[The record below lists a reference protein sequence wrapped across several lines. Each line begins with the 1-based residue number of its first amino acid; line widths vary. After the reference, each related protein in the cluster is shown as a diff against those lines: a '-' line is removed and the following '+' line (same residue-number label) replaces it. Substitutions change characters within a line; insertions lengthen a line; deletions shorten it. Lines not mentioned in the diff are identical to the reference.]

1 MWREKSFNLSNAMQD
16 KEPENVPGAEADVI
30 SIAGYHVLPGE
41 KTVIGLNVGSLP
53 SDTKIYIN
61 VFVFRGEEPG
71 PVMLVLGGVHGD
83 EINGIEIVRRSIES
97 GVFKQITKGT
107 VIAIPLLNVYG
118 FINFSRDVHDGKDV
132 NRSFPGNSKGSL
144 ASRVAYAITS
154 EVLPLVDFGIDFHTG
169 GKGRFNYPQVR
180 FTRGSDESFELAKIF
195 GAPYIL
201 EKPVINKSLRKVS
214 GRMSIP
220 VIVYEAGESQ
230 RLDGEGI
237 NIGFDGI
244 LNIMRA
250 NEMIDPVKSDALKK
264 QVLIHKSAWIRASAS
279 GIFTW
284 IKKSGD
290 YVEAGEPLG
299 SIKDVFVAREEI
311 VSSNRPGYIV
321 GHTNTPVVS
330 HGDAL
335 FHIGYDFEAI
345 P

>member
-1 MWREKSFNLSNAMQD
+1 MPG
-16 KEPENVPGAEADVI
+16 KESTNMPGGGSDAI
-30 SIAGYHVLPGE
+30 SIAGHQVFPGE
-41 KTVIGLNVGSLP
+41 HTIIGLNIGSLP

-61 VFVFRGEEPG
+61 VFVFRGKEPG
-71 PVMLVLGGVHGD
+71 PVILALGGVHGD

-97 GVFKQITKGT
+97 GVFKKIVKGS

-144 ASRVAYAITS
+144 ASRVAHTLTK
-154 EVLPLVDFGIDFHTG
+154 EVLPVIDFGIDFHTG

-180 FTRGSDESFELAKIF
+180 YTRGNDESFELAKIF

-201 EKPVINKSLRKVS
+201 EKPVINKSLRKIS
-214 GRMSIP
+214 DRMNIP
-220 VIVYEAGESQ
+220 MIVYEAGESQ

-237 NIGFDGI
+237 SIGVNGVFNVLEATG
-244 LNIMRA
+244 
-250 NEMIDPVKSDALKK
+250 MIDQVEHAVPEK
-264 QVLIHKSAWIRASAS
+264 QVLMRKSVWIRASAS

-284 IKKSGD
+284 VKKSGD
-290 YVEAGEPLG
+290 YVESGEPLG
-299 SIKDVFVAREEI
+299 TIKDLFVAKEGI
-311 VSSNRPGYIV
+311 ISSAKSGYIV

-335 FHIGYDFEAI
+335 FHIGYNFEEI
-345 P
+345 Q

>member
-1 MWREKSFNLSNAMQD
+1 MPGKGGPNTQNGA
-16 KEPENVPGAEADVI
+16 NVPDDVI
-30 SIAGYHVLPGE
+30 SIAGYKVLPGD

-83 EINGIEIVRRSIES
+83 EINGVEIVRRSIES
-97 GVFKQITKGT
+97 GVFKQINKGT
-107 VIAIPLLNVYG
+107 VIAIPLVNVYG

-144 ASRVAYAITS
+144 ASRVAHALTNG
-154 EVLPLVDFGIDFHTG
+154 VLPEVDFGIDFHTG

-180 FTRGSDESFELAKIF
+180 YTKGSDESYELARTF
-195 GAPYIL
+195 GAPFIV
-201 EKPVINKSLRKVS
+201 EKPVISKSLRKVA
-214 GRMSIP
+214 GRMDIP
-220 VIVYEAGESQ
+220 MIVYEAGESQ
-230 RLDGEGI
+230 RLDGKGI
-237 NIGFDGI
+237 NYGFDGI
-244 LNIMRA
+244 LNVMRA
-250 NEMIDPVKSDALKK
+250 NGMIDPVEPSEANK

-284 IKKSGD
+284 TKKSGD
-290 YVEAGEPLG
+290 FVEEGEPLG
-299 SIKDVFVAREEI
+299 TIKDLFVSHENVI
-311 VSSNRPGYIV
+311 SSTRRGYII

-335 FHIGYDFEAI
+335 FHIGYDFETI
-345 P
+345 E

>member
-1 MWREKSFNLSNAMQD
+1 MQD
-16 KEPENVPGAEADVI
+16 KKPENVPGAESDVM
-30 SIAGYHVLPGE
+30 SIAGYQVLPGE

-71 PVMLVLGGVHGD
+71 PVILVLGGVHGD

-97 GVFKQITKGT
+97 GVFKQIIKGT
-107 VIAIPLLNVYG
+107 VIAIPLLNVFG

-180 FTRGSDESFELAKIF
+180 FTKGSDESLKLAKIF

-214 GRMSIP
+214 GRMNTP
-220 VIVYEAGESQ
+220 MIVYEAGESQ

-244 LNIMRA
+244 LNLMRV
-250 NEMIDPVKSDALKK
+250 NEMIDPVKSEALKR

-299 SIKDVFVAREEI
+299 SIKDVFVAREQI
-311 VSSNRPGYIV
+311 ISSDRPRIHFGTHQYPCGV
-321 GHTNTPVVS
+321 
-330 HGDAL
+330 AR
-335 FHIGYDFEAI
+335 
-345 P
+345 